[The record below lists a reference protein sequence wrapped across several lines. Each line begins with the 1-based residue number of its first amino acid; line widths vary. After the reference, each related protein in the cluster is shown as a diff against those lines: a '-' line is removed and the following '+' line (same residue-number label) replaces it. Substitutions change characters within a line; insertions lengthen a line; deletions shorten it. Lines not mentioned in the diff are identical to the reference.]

1 MFGKNLLGWP
11 QELRSANYI
20 AHNIVRTGWPME
32 YMATTLLP
40 FKDTPKRNLIL
51 FPHRIAPEK
60 QVEIFRDLAGQ
71 MPEYQFVVCQDSQ
84 LTKDEYHKLLAES
97 KMVFSCSLQETLG
110 IGCYEGALL
119 DAMPLVPDRL
129 SYHEMYDA
137 EFRYH
142 SEWTQDWDSY
152 LKHRE
157 KLVEY
162 IRYMM
167 NEYPDKVGHVRAQAR
182 RLSDDFFSAGALLD
196 NLK

>member
-1 MFGKNLLGWP
+1 MVEFEVL
-11 QELRSANYI
+11 Y
-20 AHNIVRTGWPME
+20 T
-32 YMATTLLP
+32 TTLLP

-60 QVEIFRDLAGQ
+60 QVEIFRDLAVQ

-84 LTKDEYHKLLAES
+84 LSKDEYHTLLAQS

-119 DAMPLVPDRL
+119 DAMPLVPERL

-137 EFRYH
+137 EFRYP
-142 SEWTQDWDSY
+142 SEWTQNWDSY
-152 LKHRE
+152 LKYRNL
-157 KLVEY
+157 LVEH
-162 IRYMM
+162 IRYKMTG
-167 NEYPDKVGHVRAQAR
+167 YPDKIGNIRYQAR
-182 RLSDDFFSAGALLD
+182 RLSDHFFSAQALLE